1 MPLKDKRLL
10 IGIAY
15 AELLVIG
22 LFAAM
27 LGIAWPSIRADF
39 DLPLEA
45 LGLLLSANMASHLV
59 VSFAAGRLISSLGS
73 GRFLL
78 VSSLTAMVG
87 VFAYSLA
94 PSWGWL
100 IVASMVAGAGTGAA
114 DAGLNVYFA
123 LNFSA
128 RLVNWLHVNFGL
140 GATIGPVFMTAL
152 FNSAPLLMNSAP
164 LLGQRQPWQVAYLV
178 VGGLFA
184 ALTLCFWLTRRR
196 WQLPAGDIATA
207 AVPSTRLRQ
216 TLRLRRAWFSIA
228 LFFIYTGIETTA
240 GQWSYTLLTEGRG
253 VEAVNAGIWLS
264 LYWAGL
270 GVGRLLFGFVAD
282 LPGGNRWGAARLLL
296 VCMVVVLVS
305 SALITLPG
313 WPLINLMGLTLMG
326 LALAPI
332 FPTLI
337 AMTPHWLGREHA
349 ANAIGFQV
357 SAASLGYAVLPGIAG
372 LLAARFSLET
382 IGPFLIVN
390 TLVMI
395 WLYQQQL

>member
-39 DLPLEA
+39 NLPLEA

-59 VSFAAGRLISSLGS
+59 VSFAAGRLITSLGP

-87 VFAYSLA
+87 VWGYGLA

-100 IVASMVAGAGTGAA
+100 IAASVVAGAGTGAA

-140 GATIGPVFMTAL
+140 GATVGPVFITG
-152 FNSAPLLMNSAP
+152 LLA
-164 LLGQRQPWQVAYLV
+164 RQLSWQVGYLA

-184 ALTLCFWLTRRR
+184 ALALCFWITRQH
-196 WQLPAGDIATA
+196 WQLPAGSVETATVPA
-207 AVPSTRLRQ
+207 ARLRQ

-228 LFFIYTGIETTA
+228 LFFIYTGIETTT
-240 GQWSYTLLTEGRG
+240 GQWSYTLFTEGRG
-253 VEAVNAGIWLS
+253 VGAVNAGIWLS

-282 LPGGNRWGAARLLL
+282 LPGRNRWGAARLLL
-296 VCMVVVLVS
+296 VCMVAALVS
-305 SALITLPG
+305 SALITLHG
-313 WPLINLMGLTLMG
+313 WPLVNLMGLTLMG

-349 ANAIGFQV
+349 ANGIGFQV

-382 IGPFLIVN
+382 IGPFLIAN

-395 WLYQQQL
+395 WLYQQQLSRPLVKPAPPGL

>member
-1 MPLKDKRLL
+1 MPAKEKRLL

-27 LGIAWPSIRADF
+27 LGVAWPSMRADF
-39 DLPLEA
+39 NLPLEA
-45 LGLLLSANMASHLV
+45 LGLLLSANMVSHLV
-59 VSFAAGRLISSLGS
+59 VSFAAGRLVAALGP

-78 VSSLTAMVG
+78 VSSLTAMAG
-87 VFAYSLA
+87 VLAYGLV

-100 IVASMVAGAGTGAA
+100 VVASMVAGAGTGAA

-140 GATIGPVFMTAL
+140 GATLGPVLMTAL
-152 FNSAPLLMNSAP
+152 LTRRLS
-164 LLGQRQPWQVAYLV
+164 WQTGYLA

-184 ALTLCFWLTRRR
+184 ALALCFWLTRRR
-196 WQLPAGDIATA
+196 WQLPAGDVTA
-207 AVPSTRLRQ
+207 AATSTTPLRQ
-216 TLRLRRAWFSIA
+216 TLRLRRAWFSIV
-228 LFFIYTGIETTA
+228 LFFVYTGIETTA
-240 GQWSYTLLTEGRG
+240 GQWSFTLFTEGRG
-253 VEAVNAGIWLS
+253 VTAVNAGIWLS

-282 LPGGNRWGAARLLL
+282 RWGAARLLL
-296 VCMVVVLVS
+296 TCMVA
-305 SALITLPG
+305 ALISSLLIALPG
-313 WPLINLMGLTLMG
+313 WPLLSLLGLALMGLS
-326 LALAPI
+326 LAPI

-337 AMTPHWLGREHA
+337 AMTPYWLGRAHA
-349 ANAIGFQV
+349 PNAIGFQV

-372 LLAARFSLET
+372 ILAARFSLET

-390 TLVMI
+390 TVIMI
-395 WLYQQQL
+395 WLYRQQLARSAARPAIL

>member
-1 MPLKDKRLL
+1 MPAKKDRLL

-15 AELLVIG
+15 AQLLVIG

-27 LGIAWPSIRADF
+27 LGVAWPSMRADF
-39 DLPLEA
+39 NLPLDA
-45 LGLLLSANMASHLV
+45 LGVLLSANMVSHLV
-59 VSFAAGRLISSLGS
+59 VSFAAGRLIAALGP

-87 VFAYSLA
+87 VFAYGLV

-100 IVASMVAGAGTGAA
+100 VVASMVAGAGTGAA

-140 GATIGPVFMTAL
+140 GATIGPVLMTAL
-152 FNSAPLLMNSAP
+152 LTRRLS
-164 LLGQRQPWQVAYLV
+164 WQTGYLA

-184 ALTLCFWLTRRR
+184 ALALCFWLTRRR
-196 WQLPAGDIATA
+196 WQLPAGDVTA
-207 AVPSTRLRQ
+207 AAAPTTPLRQ
-216 TLRLRRAWFSIA
+216 TLRLRRAWFSIV
-228 LFFIYTGIETTA
+228 LFFVYTGIETTA
-240 GQWSYTLLTEGRG
+240 GQWSFTLFTEGRG

-264 LYWAGL
+264 IYWAGL

-282 LPGGNRWGAARLLL
+282 RWGAARLLL
-296 VCMVVVLVS
+296 VCMVA
-305 SALITLPG
+305 ALISSLLIALAG
-313 WPLINLMGLTLMG
+313 WPLLSLLGLALMG
-326 LALAPI
+326 ASLAPI

-337 AMTPHWLGREHA
+337 AMTPQWLGRAHA

-372 LLAARFSLET
+372 ILAARFSLET

-390 TLVMI
+390 TVIMI
-395 WLYQQQL
+395 WLYQQQLARSAAKSAVL